1 MTHVDIY
8 LETSS
13 IFQGITDRKCGYV
26 LSVLVHNEEKTREGF
41 GHYKGTYHQTVLL
54 TLAEALER
62 MTVPSEICVH
72 TRDAYVSSR
81 ILKLE
86 ELAGSGWKDTKGE
99 PIRNAEEWKR
109 VYAAV
114 HALPDAHQLS
124 EKTEKHSYSGWLQ
137 EEMEKRKDECRRTM
151 GKGWSLRPEQDQR
164 TMECLGAIIR
174 SGTRFTYYKDE
185 QGGIWFEDEPVK
197 GKPEWMQRAD
207 RERRKRHGIYH
218 E

>member
-137 EEMEKRKDECRRTM
+137 EEM
-151 GKGWSLRPEQDQR
+151 
-164 TMECLGAIIR
+164 
-174 SGTRFTYYKDE
+174 
-185 QGGIWFEDEPVK
+185 
-197 GKPEWMQRAD
+197 
-207 RERRKRHGIYH
+207 
-218 E
+218 

>member
-72 TRDAYVSSR
+72 TPGR
-81 ILKLE
+81 ICE
-86 ELAGSGWKDTKGE
+86 QQDSEVGRTGR
-99 PIRNAEEWKR
+99 IRMER
-109 VYAAV
+109 
-114 HALPDAHQLS
+114 HQRRAN
-124 EKTEKHSYSGWLQ
+124 Q
-137 EEMEKRKDECRRTM
+137 ECRRM
-151 GKGWSLRPEQDQR
+151 EAGICGRP
-164 TMECLGAIIR
+164 CP
-174 SGTRFTYYKDE
+174 S
-185 QGGIWFEDEPVK
+185 
-197 GKPEWMQRAD
+197 
-207 RERRKRHGIYH
+207 
-218 E
+218 

>member
-1 MTHVDIY
+1 MI
-8 LETSS
+8 
-13 IFQGITDRKCGYV
+13 

-86 ELAGSGWKDTKGE
+86 ELAGSGWKDTRGE

-151 GKGWSLRPEQDQR
+151 GQRLEPETGTGSKEQ
-164 TMECLGAIIR
+164 MECLGTIIR

>member
-86 ELAGSGWKDTKGE
+86 ELAESGWKDTKGE

-109 VYAAV
+109 VYAAA
-114 HALPDAHQLS
+114 HALPDAHHLTG
-124 EKTEKHSYSGWLQ
+124 KTEKHSYSGWLQ

-151 GKGWSLRPEQDQR
+151 GQRLEPE
-164 TMECLGAIIR
+164 T
-174 SGTRFTYYKDE
+174 GTGSKNN
-185 QGGIWFEDEPVK
+185 GMPG
-197 GKPEWMQRAD
+197 
-207 RERRKRHGIYH
+207 YH
-218 E
+218 Y

>member
-1 MTHVDIY
+1 MKVDIY
-8 LETSS
+8 IETSS
-13 IFQGITDRKCGYV
+13 TYQGTADRKCSYV
-26 LSVLVHNEEKTREGF
+26 LSVSIRNEERTREGF
-41 GHYKGTYHQTVLL
+41 GHFEGTYHQTVLL

-86 ELAGSGWKDTKGE
+86 ELAGSGWKDTRGE
-99 PIRNAEEWKR
+99 PIRNAEELW
-109 VYAAV
+109 
-114 HALPDAHQLS
+114 
-124 EKTEKHSYSGWLQ
+124 
-137 EEMEKRKDECRRTM
+137 

-164 TMECLGAIIR
+164 TMECLGTIIR

>member
-109 VYAAV
+109 VYA
-114 HALPDAHQLS
+114 
-124 EKTEKHSYSGWLQ
+124 GWLQ

-151 GKGWSLRPEQDQR
+151 GQRLEPE
-164 TMECLGAIIR
+164 TGTGSKNNGM
-174 SGTRFTYYKDE
+174 SG
-185 QGGIWFEDEPVK
+185 
-197 GKPEWMQRAD
+197 
-207 RERRKRHGIYH
+207 YH
-218 E
+218 Y

>member
-1 MTHVDIY
+1 MPEVNIY
-8 LETSS
+8 IETDSV
-13 IFQGITDRKCGYV
+13 FQGKTDRKCGYV
-26 LSVLVHNEEKTREGF
+26 LSTMTRHGEKTKEGF

-151 GKGWSLRPEQDQR
+151 GQRLEPE
-164 TMECLGAIIR
+164 TGTGSKNNGM
-174 SGTRFTYYKDE
+174 SG
-185 QGGIWFEDEPVK
+185 
-197 GKPEWMQRAD
+197 
-207 RERRKRHGIYH
+207 YH
-218 E
+218 Y

>member
-81 ILKLE
+81 I
-86 ELAGSGWKDTKGE
+86 
-99 PIRNAEEWKR
+99 
-109 VYAAV
+109 YAAV

-151 GKGWSLRPEQDQR
+151 GQRLEPE
-164 TMECLGAIIR
+164 TGTGSKNNGM
-174 SGTRFTYYKDE
+174 SGCHY
-185 QGGIWFEDEPVK
+185 
-197 GKPEWMQRAD
+197 
-207 RERRKRHGIYH
+207 
-218 E
+218 